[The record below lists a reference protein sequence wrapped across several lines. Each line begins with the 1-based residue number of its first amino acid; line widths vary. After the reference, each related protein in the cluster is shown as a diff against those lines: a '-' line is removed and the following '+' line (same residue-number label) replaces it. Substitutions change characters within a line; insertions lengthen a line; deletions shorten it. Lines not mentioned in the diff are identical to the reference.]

1 MAFTASDDYETQ
13 ACQYGRLFV
22 LHRVGND
29 AYHEIRHRHSLL
41 LVGIVIYVL

>member
-29 AYHEIRHRHSLL
+29 AL
-41 LVGIVIYVL
+41 LVYHLQCLKRRI